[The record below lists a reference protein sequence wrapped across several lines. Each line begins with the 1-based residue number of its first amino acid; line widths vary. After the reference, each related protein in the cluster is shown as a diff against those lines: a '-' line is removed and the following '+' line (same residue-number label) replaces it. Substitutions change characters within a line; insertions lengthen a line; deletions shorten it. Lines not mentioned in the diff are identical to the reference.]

1 MRKTFSIISA
11 VLIVLIG
18 VVLMIAS
25 VFVSSKLMVPT
36 QTDDTAPPSS
46 VVPLG
51 PDIDD
56 GSVSERND
64 DLQYEEV
71 TSVELRGNTD
81 TVQNVL
87 LIGIDGRYTEN
98 YQARSDTNI
107 ILSANSVSE
116 TIKMVSLMRDT
127 WVSIPGLD
135 RNGDG
140 NADIDKLNAAFYYGG
155 FPMLSDTIAQNFK
168 LKIDK
173 YIAVDFKAFEKAV
186 DALGGIDVDLT
197 AEEARMIPVH
207 TDDPDRFADNADLQ
221 AIGQEAGLYHLNG
234 QQALAYSRLR
244 KIYIDS
250 DFSRQD
256 NQRHVIEQLINK
268 AKTADFASLN
278 AVINVVLPYVQT
290 NMSQQELLNYALQA
304 VGYMGYT
311 IETSYSVPT
320 VFEDF
325 TADFLDSWVGDG
337 LGLQLLDID
346 DTALRLH
353 QYLYNIEE

>member
-1 MRKTFSIISA
+1 MRKALSIIAAS
-11 VLIVLIG
+11 LMSLIG
-18 VVLMIAS
+18 IVCIVAS

-36 QTDDTAPPSS
+36 QTDDTTPPSS

-71 TSVELRGNTD
+71 TSVELRGNTE

-87 LIGIDGRYTEN
+87 LIGIDGRYSEN

-107 ILSANSVSE
+107 ILSANSVSK

-135 RNGDG
+135 KNGDG
-140 NADIDKLNAAFYYGG
+140 VDDIDKLNAAFYYGG
-155 FPMLSDTIAQNFK
+155 FPMLSDTIAQNFM
-168 LKIDK
+168 LKIDQ
-173 YIAVDFKAFEKAV
+173 YIAVDFKAFEKAI
-186 DALGGIDVDLT
+186 DALGGIDVELT
-197 AEEARMIPVH
+197 AEEAQMIPVY
-207 TDDPDRFADNADLQ
+207 TDDPDRFADNADLE
-221 AIGQEAGLYHLNG
+221 AIGQEAGHYHLNG

-244 KIYIDS
+244 KIYVDS

-268 AKTADFASLN
+268 AKTANFAALN
-278 AVINVVLPYVQT
+278 DVINAVLPYVQT
-290 NMSQQELLNYALQA
+290 NMSQQELLNYALEA
-304 VGYMGYT
+304 VAYMGYT
-311 IETSYSVPT
+311 IETDHSVPT
-320 VFEDF
+320 VFEDY
-325 TADFLDSWVGDG
+325 TADFIDSWVGSG